1 MFAEGHECSST
12 ASNRS
17 ACQCQQLTC
26 AVSCSCGFTMLYEWF
41 WVGSPQGCFKSRC
54 FCTCLRQQEH
64 LNNCTFTL
72 LQLLLIR
79 EPRRSA
85 AAWHSLR
92 QRLSCLLISLSL
104 LSVHITS
111 FYSLLSSI
119 FLHVTAARSLL
130 LPDFHYTVLTL
141 FQLHYLISA
150 SHSEN
155 QIYGIFF
162 YFLL

>member
-1 MFAEGHECSST
+1 MDSLCCINGSGLADTRDF
-12 ASNRS
+12 SNPG
-17 ACQCQQLTC
+17 A
-26 AVSCSCGFTMLYEWF
+26 LYLPALAAAHAF
-41 WVGSPQGCFKSRC
+41 QK
-54 FCTCLRQQEH
+54 H
-64 LNNCTFTL
+64 LNNCTFIL

-79 EPRRSA
+79 EPNQRAVARY
-85 AAWHSLR
+85 SLR

-104 LSVHITS
+104 LSVHITTS
-111 FYSLLSSI
+111 FCSLLSSI
-119 FLHVTAARSLL
+119 FLHVTAAYTLL

-162 YFLL
+162 FFSFYNVND